1 MWNKRRFSMVLILSV
16 AFMNGVCQ
24 ARSTNSNPNSN
35 PNSSPNSSPTSNPRM
50 TQQHLVR
57 IVMINMS
64 GKSREVHLRDTVI
77 TLPVAERVALQVPQG
92 ESIKIT
98 SSTDRRVAR
107 VIAVASTDAGR
118 TIPVD

>member
-1 MWNKRRFSMVLILSV
+1 MWNKRKFSMVLILSV
-16 AFMNGVCQ
+16 SFMNGVCQ
-24 ARSTNSNPNSN
+24 ARSTNSNPN
-35 PNSSPNSSPTSNPRM
+35 PSPSV